1 MTPARSYT
9 STKKANK
16 RNLVKS
22 GSPTCSRAYGVT
34 PMAFLLQFRIEQS
47 KRLLVQTTWPV
58 ARIAEEVG
66 FRYLSH
72 YSTCFSRKEGL
83 SPSAF
88 RSKFTRNQ

>member
-1 MTPARSYT
+1 
-9 STKKANK
+9 
-16 RNLVKS
+16 
-22 GSPTCSRAYGVT
+22 
-34 PMAFLLQFRIEQS
+34 MAFLLQFRIEQS

-66 FRYLSH
+66 FRHLSH

-83 SPSAF
+83 APSAF